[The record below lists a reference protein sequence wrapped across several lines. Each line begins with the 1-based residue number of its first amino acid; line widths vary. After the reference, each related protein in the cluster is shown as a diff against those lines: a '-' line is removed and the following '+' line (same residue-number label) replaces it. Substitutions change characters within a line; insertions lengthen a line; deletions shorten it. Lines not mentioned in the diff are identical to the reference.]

1 MITLRK
7 LASLP
12 ERTRGRKVLLLV
24 QEFKRRLLGGTEG
37 AALSDDEALFVGE
50 AVALVLGAAVS
61 EGPAGREPLPLDLR
75 TLTHWQS
82 RLEAELGLSQA
93 DWDLQTPGD
102 RTAGETTAAGRLPL
116 AVWLEDLRSPFNVGS
131 ILRTAEAYGFEAVYL
146 SPHCPPVDHPR
157 VQRTAM
163 GAAGLVKIEVLSLSE
178 LQVKFE
184 SAPVFALEL
193 GGTAVQDFAFPARGV
208 LLVGSEELGL
218 SPEALAWADSKNGRV
233 TLELTGTKASLNVG
247 VAFGIAAN
255 SWVTRR

>member
-24 QEFKRRLLGGTEG
+24 QEFKRRLREGGAGET
-37 AALSDDEALFVGE
+37 LSDDESRFVAE
-50 AVALVLGAAVS
+50 AVTMVLGPAVAGGAA
-61 EGPAGREPLPLDLR
+61 GQAPQPPPDLR
-75 TLTHWQS
+75 TLTRWQS
-82 RLEAELGLSQA
+82 RLEATLGVSQA
-93 DWDLQTPGD
+93 DWDLQNPGD
-102 RTAGETTAAGRLPL
+102 RLTKARLPFS
-116 AVWLEDLRSPFNVGS
+116 VWLEDLRSPFNVGS
-131 ILRTAEAYGFEAVYL
+131 ILRTAEAFGFEAVYL

-163 GAAGLVKIEVLSLSE
+163 GASAYLQTGVFALAE
-178 LQVKFE
+178 LQTKFAD
-184 SAPVFALEL
+184 APVFALEL
-193 GGTAVQDFAFPARGV
+193 GGTAVQEFPFPAKGL

-233 TLELTGTKASLNVG
+233 TLPLTGAKASLNVG

-255 SWVTRR
+255 SWASRR